1 MTEDKKKPDVSQY
14 NIEGKALEA
23 FLGPLESNIMEA
35 IWASKKTPITVREIY
50 EALKKT
56 KDIAYTTVMSTMD
69 RLFEKHLLDRKIEK
83 GRGGLYYVYWPALE
97 KHNFQKSAVR
107 EVLSSLIDNFGEVV
121 ANCLVDETCLNEEER
136 KAIKLQLN
144 ESMAKKK
151 KASNSGKV
159 PE

>member
-1 MTEDKKKPDVSQY
+1 MIEDKKPDVSQY

-23 FLGPLESNIMEA
+23 FLGPLEANIMDA
-35 IWASKKTPITVREIY
+35 VWTSKKTPTTVREIF

-56 KDIAYTTVMSTMD
+56 KIIAYTTVMSTMD

-97 KHNFQKSAVR
+97 KQSFQKSAIR

-121 ANCLVDETCLNEEER
+121 ANCLVDETCLTEEER
-136 KAIKLQLN
+136 NALKDQLN
-144 ESMAKKK
+144 KNMTKKK
-151 KASNSGKV
+151 
-159 PE
+159 

>member
-1 MTEDKKKPDVSQY
+1 MTGDKKPDVSQY
-14 NIEGKALEA
+14 NIDGKALEA

-56 KDIAYTTVMSTMD
+56 KSIAYTTVMSTMD
-69 RLFEKHLLDRKIEK
+69 RLFEKNLLDRKIEK

-97 KHNFQKSAVR
+97 KQNFQKNAVR

-136 KAIKLQLN
+136 KALKEQLN
-144 ESMAKKK
+144 KNMTKKK
-151 KASNSGKV
+151 
-159 PE
+159 E